1 MDYRRTRI
9 MNSSSHRNYLRNHHH
24 HVHTLKTFFLF
35 MKRSERIAWIIVF
48 IQFIIILS
56 NRTSW
61 SSISSSLSSSSILR
75 GKITTQNQ
83 NTIIMTNTDPS
94 SLLMNDHTFQH
105 YNNKNINN
113 NSNNNY
119 NKNNNSQ
126 NIPFYDQPT
135 IHPEKAGLVSRVWHS
150 NSSPNINPN
159 LQSGSCWCGA
169 DNWCMCTAAIAID
182 CILTSGEQHFW
193 LVKRKDTGQY
203 ATMGG
208 FVEVGE

>member
-9 MNSSSHRNYLRNHHH
+9 MNSSSHRNYHRNHHH
-24 HVHTLKTFFLF
+24 HVHTLKTSFLF

-61 SSISSSLSSSSILR
+61 SSISSSSSSAILR

-83 NTIIMTNTDPS
+83 NTIVMTNTDPS

-113 NSNNNY
+113 SNNNN
-119 NKNNNSQ
+119 NKNNNSH
-126 NIPFYDQPT
+126 NIPFYDQPI